1 MFRKSTQQK
10 IDKAAAA
17 WWVKRN
23 SPGAGADDTA
33 FQAWLQADPRHHQA
47 YDRIEAV
54 SGQLGRMPDA
64 VVQGLVRNLPASN
77 TTRQSTVWHG
87 FLARHWLHFTGSV
100 TVAFVIF
107 FATQAYL
114 RSPVYAQNFSTA
126 QGELQTQDLPDHTAI
141 TLDTNTQIEVS
152 YYRDRREVVLHSG
165 QALFSV
171 TKDDNKPFHVKAG
184 KTEVTVVGTR
194 FSVRY
199 LSGSVSVAVR
209 EGKVRVASS
218 GNGSSATT
226 LSPYF
231 LTVGQGLTINDHGN
245 TSGIHRVASHDV
257 GAWTEG
263 RLVFDNTALKDAVA
277 EFARYGR
284 TNLVVHD
291 ARVANYRITGSFEVR
306 QLDSFAK
313 ALPSVL
319 PVQLRHN
326 GSDIEIAAR
335 P

>member
-1 MFRKSTQQK
+1 MFIKSTQQK
-10 IDKAAAA
+10 IDEAAAE

-23 SPGAGADDTA
+23 SPGAGAHEAA
-33 FQAWLQADPRHHQA
+33 FQAWLQADPRHSQA

-54 SGQLGRMPDA
+54 SGQLDRMPDA
-64 VVQGLVRNLPASN
+64 VVQGLVRNLPPTNPSE
-77 TTRQSTVWHG
+77 RSSIWRG
-87 FLARHWLHFTGSV
+87 LLAGHWLQFLGSV

-107 FATQAYL
+107 LATQAYL
-114 RSPVYAQNFSTA
+114 QSPVYEQSFSTA
-126 QGELQTQDLPDHTAI
+126 QGELKTQDLPDQTAI
-141 TLDTNTQIEVS
+141 TLDTNTQIQVS
-152 YYRDRREVVLHSG
+152 YYRDRREVILHAG

-171 TKDDNKPFHVKAG
+171 AKDDSKPFRVKAG
-184 KTEVTVVGTR
+184 KAEITVVGTR

-199 LSGSVSVAVR
+199 LDGSVSVAVS

-218 GNGSSATT
+218 GNSNSATT

-231 LTVGQGLTINDHGN
+231 LTVGQGLTIDDLGN
-245 TSGIHRVASHDV
+245 SDGIHRVAPQDI
-257 GAWTEG
+257 GAWTQG

-284 TNLVVHD
+284 TNLVVND
-291 ARVANYRITGSFEVR
+291 PKVANYRITGSFEVR

-319 PVQLRHN
+319 PVQLRRN
-326 GSDIEIAAR
+326 GSNIEITAR
-335 P
+335 R